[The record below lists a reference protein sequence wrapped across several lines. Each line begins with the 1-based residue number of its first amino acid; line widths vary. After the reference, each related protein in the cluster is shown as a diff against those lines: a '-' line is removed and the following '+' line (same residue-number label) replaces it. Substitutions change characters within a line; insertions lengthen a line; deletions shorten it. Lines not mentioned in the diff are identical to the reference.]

1 MEHGLLVFT
10 PQVIFPYSLWTRG
23 LFSLRGLSHIHTIL
37 PVYLFLRKL
46 EPYELL
52 HAFNQMPGHG
62 WSEKKY
68 RNVCSDLK
76 YAKPEVN
83 RSTYG
88 FDFLFKAFSL
98 PVTFRS
104 VETIKKLWVLEL
116 LLGPN
121 TILSRNTIGNF
132 IIIIIKL
139 HIYEQLG
146 DDWANPM
153 RAWFL
158 PASSCTGPS
167 DGTQVFYVQHLGF
180 LIMLYKEQA
189 TKHISSSS
197 CLIL

>member
-1 MEHGLLVFT
+1 M
-10 PQVIFPYSLWTRG
+10 
-23 LFSLRGLSHIHTIL
+23 
-37 PVYLFLRKL
+37 
-46 EPYELL
+46 
-52 HAFNQMPGHG
+52 
-62 WSEKKY
+62 
-68 RNVCSDLK
+68 CSDLK

-83 RSTYG
+83 RSMYG
-88 FDFLFKAFSL
+88 FDFSFKAFYL

-104 VETIKKLWVLEL
+104 VETIKKLWYLEL

-121 TILSRNTIGNF
+121 TLLSRNTIGNF

-139 HIYEQLG
+139 YIYEQLG

-158 PASSCTGPS
+158 LASSCTGPS
-167 DGTQVFYVQHLGF
+167 DGTQVSYVQHLGF

-197 CLIL
+197 CLILKEKTINLTIDQRPTLLQLLSSSSMKWSNYHKQQ

>member
-1 MEHGLLVFT
+1 MLL
-10 PQVIFPYSLWTRG
+10 TRCQDM
-23 LFSLRGLSHIHTIL
+23 
-37 PVYLFLRKL
+37 
-46 EPYELL
+46 
-52 HAFNQMPGHG
+52 ADQ
-62 WSEKKY
+62 KKY

-88 FDFLFKAFSL
+88 FDFLFKAVSL

-104 VETIKKLWVLEL
+104 VETIKKLWFLEL

-146 DDWANPM
+146 DD
-153 RAWFL
+153 
-158 PASSCTGPS
+158 
-167 DGTQVFYVQHLGF
+167 
-180 LIMLYKEQA
+180 
-189 TKHISSSS
+189 
-197 CLIL
+197 